1 MFWILVAFSD
11 AVPMS
16 STTAPSTTAPSLEC
30 ICFHGVAAEGD
41 ECNFQQRQHCV
52 SCNETIYFL
61 DAETRSCVKKI
72 CTCRNGEP
80 AVGESCPSNGD
91 LLCVSCDVGLSI
103 RGVECPSKEDVKLIE
118 KIAGLALLLSLI
130 IGFAVVYLRYF
141 RKEEKPRLPVG
152 EEVARP
158 WWRNFR
164 RGGRNAEVGQ
174 VSVRRPV
181 ARRVSVRR
189 SVGSAESDLPS
200 PSTLESRRPLTAAG
214 DVRRTLMVAAG
225 RDNKRKRGMG
235 EQRVRELTGEMPP
248 CDDVVAHT
256 LRRMPDSNWFTQF
269 DQFYNTRPTI
279 MSENDAATAGDMA

>member
-16 STTAPSTTAPSLEC
+16 STTAPSPKC
-30 ICFHGVAAEGD
+30 ICFHGVAAEDD

-52 SCNETIYFL
+52 SCNETVYFL
-61 DAETRSCVKKI
+61 DAATRSCVKKI

-80 AVGESCPSNGD
+80 AVGEACPNNGD

-103 RGVECPSKEDVKLIE
+103 RGVECPSKEDVKLLE
-118 KIAGLALLLSLI
+118 QIAGLALLLSLI

-141 RKEEKPRLPVG
+141 RKEEEKPRLPVG

-158 WWRNFR
+158 RWRNFR
-164 RGGRNAEVGQ
+164 RGGRNVEVGQ
-174 VSVRRPV
+174 ESVPRTV

-189 SVGSAESDLPS
+189 SVSSAESDLPS

-214 DVRRTLMVAAG
+214 DVRRTLMVTAG
-225 RDNKRKRGMG
+225 RDNKRKRGVE
-235 EQRVRELTGEMPP
+235 EQRVRQLAGEMPP
-248 CDDVVAHT
+248 SDNVVAHT

-269 DQFYNTRPTI
+269 DQFYNARPTN
-279 MSENDAATAGDMA
+279 MSENDAATDGDMA